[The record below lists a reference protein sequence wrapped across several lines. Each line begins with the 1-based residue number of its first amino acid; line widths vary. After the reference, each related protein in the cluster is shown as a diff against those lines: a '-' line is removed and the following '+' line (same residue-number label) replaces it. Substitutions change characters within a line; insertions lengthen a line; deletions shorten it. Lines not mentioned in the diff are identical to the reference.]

1 MRSGGRKAAR
11 PLTHGSVV
19 SPVRLLAR
27 SRQCGCLVRMT
38 EESEV
43 GGAGMGREKGE
54 PRRKLEE
61 WLL

>member
-1 MRSGGRKAAR
+1 M
-11 PLTHGSVV
+11 V

-27 SRQCGCLVRMT
+27 SRQCGCLVRMI

-43 GGAGMGREKGE
+43 GGAGVGRGRGE
-54 PRRKLEE
+54 PRRRLEE